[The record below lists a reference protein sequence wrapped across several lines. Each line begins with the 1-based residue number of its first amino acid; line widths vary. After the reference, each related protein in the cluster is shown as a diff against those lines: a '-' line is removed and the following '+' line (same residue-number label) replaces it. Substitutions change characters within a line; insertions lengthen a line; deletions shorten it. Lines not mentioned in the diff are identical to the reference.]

1 MAYEET
7 RRLLLTRESAAEW
20 TEALRPLAGRLVRWE
35 LDAGQ
40 GRRTFVGRVA
50 RPSEW
55 PSPDDPFLLLAPG
68 QTNLTNVLAFIGL
81 HLRWQ
86 PAGAFLVRRRSYE
99 EEPLEWEP
107 LGPGPLSV
115 TLIPLSE

>member
-1 MAYEET
+1 MWSEEA
-7 RRLLLTRESAAEW
+7 RSLVLTRATAGEW
-20 TEALRPLAGRLVRWE
+20 VEALRSFAGRLIQWE
-35 LDAGQ
+35 LDAGD
-40 GRRTFVGRVA
+40 GRRAFIGRVA

-55 PSPDDPFLLLAPG
+55 PAADDPFLLLAPG

-86 PAGAFLVRRRSYE
+86 EAGAFLVRRRSYE

-115 TLIPLSE
+115 TIIPLPE